1 VAIRFLALDRLRALA
16 VVSMVQGHTF
26 SALMKPD
33 ALPATVMQW
42 HALVH
47 GLTAPA
53 FLFGAGLAFGLA
65 TYPRYALHR
74 CSGPVLYQRLRRYA
88 WLVVLGYAL
97 QLPGAS
103 LLAALR
109 MRPDEL
115 TPVLRVG
122 PLHLIALCLTVCQL
136 SALAIES
143 PRAHALL
150 SFSLGALVSASSPYV
165 YAAHAGELAGPLF
178 GPWLD
183 ASSGSLFPIFPW
195 ASFAFFG
202 VATGGLLAH
211 RRGALPRSALWVSLG
226 LLLAG
231 SAYVLFLSGIRL
243 SDPRWFWHASPLNTV
258 FRIGLV
264 LCLLGVLHRLAGA
277 PTHAESSS
285 EQAISGSRESWT
297 SLLARHSLLA
307 FVVHLL
313 LLYGTPFTPSL
324 NHHFGLS
331 LDAPQA
337 CAVFAAIMLATL
349 LAIRTWASLLHA
361 RRLEPGWVRALLT
374 VLGVLVLT
382 R

>member
-1 VAIRFLALDRLRALA
+1 VPVAVRFVALDRLRALA
-16 VVSMVQGHTF
+16 VIFMVQGHTF

-33 ALPATVMQW
+33 ALPASIIQW

-65 TYPRYALHR
+65 TYPRYERHHQGGSVVHA
-74 CSGPVLYQRLRRYA
+74 RLRRYA

-109 MRPDEL
+109 LHGDEL
-115 TPVLRVG
+115 SPVLRVG

-136 SALAIES
+136 GALRIES
-143 PRAHALL
+143 ARAHAIV
-150 SFSLGALVSASSPYV
+150 SFVLGVAISAGSPHV
-165 YAAHAGELAGPLF
+165 YAANAGHAAGRLL

-183 ASSGSLFPIFPW
+183 ASTGSLFPIFPW

-211 RRGALPRSALWVSLG
+211 RPRELPRSALWVSLG
-226 LLLAG
+226 LVLAG
-231 SAYVLFLSGIRL
+231 SAYLMFLSGIRL
-243 SDPRWFWHASPLNTV
+243 SDPKWFWHASPLNTA

-264 LCLLGVLHRLAGA
+264 SCLLGVLHRFAGE
-277 PTHAESSS
+277 PTS
-285 EQAISGSRESWT
+285 EASPSWT
-297 SLLARHSLLA
+297 TLLARHSLVA

-324 NHHFGLS
+324 NHHFGLR
-331 LDAPQA
+331 LDAVEVSL
-337 CAVFAAIMLATL
+337 VFAAIMLATL
-349 LAIRTWASLLHA
+349 LAIRAWASVVHE
-361 RRLEPGWVRALLT
+361 RRLDPGWVRALLT
-374 VLGVLVLT
+374 VLCVLVLT

>member
-1 VAIRFLALDRLRALA
+1 MRFVALDRLRALA

-26 SALMKPD
+26 TALMKPD
-33 ALPATVMQW
+33 ALPRSVMQW

-65 TYPRYALHR
+65 TYPRYELHR
-74 CSGPVLYQRLRRYA
+74 TSGRVLFTRLRRYA
-88 WLVVLGYAL
+88 MLVLLGYAL

-109 MRPDEL
+109 MGSEDL

-136 SALAIES
+136 SIWCVRSARVHAALA
-143 PRAHALL
+143 AALGL
-150 SFSLGALVSASSPYV
+150 AVTFLAPSL
-165 YAAHAGELAGPLF
+165 YAAHVGQRAGPLL

-183 ASSGSLFPIFPW
+183 ASTGSLFPIFPW

-202 VATGGLLAH
+202 VAVGGLLAL
-211 RRGALPRSALWVSLG
+211 RSSPVPRAALWLG
-226 LLLAG
+226 PGLMLAG
-231 SAYVLFLSGIRL
+231 SAYCLFLLGVRL
-243 SDPRWFWHASPLNTV
+243 SDPVWFWQASPLNTM

-264 LCLLGVLHRLAGA
+264 LCLLGLLHHFGTSA
-277 PTHAESSS
+277 PSS
-285 EQAISGSRESWT
+285 EPERARPSWT
-297 SLLARHSLLA
+297 SLLARHSLVA

-324 NHHFGLS
+324 NRHFGLALS
-331 LDAPQA
+331 ASEATL
-337 CAVFAAIMLATL
+337 VFATVMLTTY
-349 LAIRTWASLLHA
+349 LAVLAWDNLQQE
-361 RRLEPGWVRALLT
+361 RRLDPSWVRALLT